1 MDDLAI
7 RRKRL
12 LYQSRHRGTQE
23 SDLLLGGFAQAHLE
37 RFDGEELDQFEAL
50 VGQTDADL
58 MDWISGRAAAP
69 NHLGG
74 TVFDLLVTFK
84 NILIEH

>member
-7 RRKRL
+7 KRKRL

-23 SDLLLGGFAQAHLE
+23 SDLVLGGFAQNHLE
-37 RFDGEELDQFEAL
+37 QFDGEALGQFEAL

-58 MDWISGRAAAP
+58 MDWVSGRATVP
-69 NHLGG
+69 DDLGG
-74 TVFDLLVTFK
+74 KVFDLLVKFK
-84 NILIEH
+84 RILIEH